1 MFTGIVVEIGRLS
14 AAPVPSGAGGLRLR
28 LAHSPALGERLRIGD
43 SLAVAGVCLT
53 VLSTDDGET
62 ALEVSPETLAR
73 TTLGGLTAGAAVNL
87 EPALRVGE
95 PLGGHWVQGHVDG
108 VLRVSGRRDLGEHR
122 VLELELPAAHRAQVV
137 EKGSVTL
144 DGVSLT
150 VSALADDGVGGV
162 ARFSVALIPHTLERT
177 TLSEL
182 QPGDSVNFEADILAK
197 YIERALAAR
206 GVGTAWTAEKAGAA
220 VPSAGAR

>member
-14 AAPVPSGAGGLRLR
+14 AAPAPSGAGGLRLR
-28 LAHSPALGERLRIGD
+28 LAHSAALGERLRTGD

-53 VLSTDDGET
+53 VLSSEGAET
-62 ALEVSPETLAR
+62 TLEVSPETLAR
-73 TTLGGLTAGAAVNL
+73 TTLGGLAAGAAVNL

-108 VLRVSGRRDLGEHR
+108 VLRVSARRDLGQHR
-122 VLELELPAAHRAQVV
+122 VLELELPAAQRARVV

-150 VSALADDGVGGV
+150 VSALADDGTGG
-162 ARFSVALIPHTLERT
+162 ASRFSVALIPHTLEHT
-177 TLSEL
+177 TLGEL
-182 QPGDSVNFEADILAK
+182 QPGDPVNFEADILAK

-206 GVGTAWTAEKAGAA
+206 GVRAETAGSAA
-220 VPSAGAR
+220 APAGAR